1 MSDVLY
7 LIGEKSEE
15 MTPSL
20 RIVAKY
26 MQNNIDSV
34 AFDTLDNV
42 AAKIKVSTTSVIRF
56 ARFLGFDGFS
66 AMQKAIQA
74 GLQEHLRLPNR
85 LENTI
90 GKIKKDSLCMES
102 YQNDINNINQTMK
115 SIPEA
120 TIIKA
125 ENLIIKASSVY
136 ILGLRASFAL
146 AHYMYSRLSQ
156 IKSNISLVQPISEMY
171 IEDIAKLTSKDVCIC
186 YLFPRYTASC
196 ITILKLLHKRKV
208 PIVLIT
214 DQYNSH
220 VKGCATVML
229 HCNVTGVSFK
239 NTFAAPLALTNYL
252 TASIANK
259 NYKEAKVMLNELETL
274 ITDGQFM
281 K

>member
-1 MSDVLY
+1 MSNILA
-7 LIGEKSEE
+7 LIEEKSAD

-20 RIVAKY
+20 KIVAKY
-26 MQNNIDSV
+26 MQNNIDDI
-34 AFDTLDNV
+34 AFDTLENV
-42 AAKIKVSTTSVIRF
+42 ASKISVSTTSVIRF

-66 AMQKAIQA
+66 TMQKDIQS

-90 GKIKKDSLCMES
+90 GKMKKDSLLMES

-115 SIPEA
+115 NISEE
-120 TIIKA
+120 TMTKA
-125 ENLIIKASSVY
+125 ENLIIKASSIS

-156 IKSNISLVQPISEMY
+156 IKSNAFLIQPISEMY
-171 IEDIAKLTSKDVCIC
+171 IEDIAKLSSKDVCIC

-196 ITILKLLHKRKV
+196 ITLLKLLHKRKV

-214 DQYNSH
+214 DQYNSY
-220 VKGCATVML
+220 VKDYAAVIL
-229 HCNVTGVSFK
+229 HCDVTGVSFK
-239 NTFAAPLALTNYL
+239 NTFAAPLALTNCL

-259 NYKEAKVMLNELETL
+259 NYKEAKTMLNELETL